1 MDSSSNGS
9 QASESALRQPHPQV
23 RAPESTL
30 VGVDIGGTKI
40 AAAAITPDGR
50 VLGRAQ
56 VATTDCA
63 SYEAFVQALIALVD
77 RVLEAAGMDSRT
89 LAGIGLG
96 CPGPLDPERG
106 TVHDPYT
113 LPLPD
118 GADIVTPLR
127 RRYGVPVVLELD
139 TFAAALGEHWLGAGA
154 GHEFVACVMIG
165 TGIGCGLV
173 RHGKVTR
180 GARGAYPEIGHH
192 VIDPSGPLCYC
203 GARGCW
209 EALASGT
216 AIGRA
221 GREAAASGRS
231 SRLLELA
238 GGRADTVTSEMV
250 FRASREGDR
259 AAHEIVARAAEATAI
274 GVHNVIHFL
283 APDAI
288 ILGGGVMQHYDL
300 FAPAIEQA
308 LAAITMVP
316 RQGISV
322 TRAQLGPDAGL
333 VGAARCVALALQEGR
348 ASRS

>member
-1 MDSSSNGS
+1 VDSSSNGP
-9 QASESALRQPHPQV
+9 QASQSIPWPPHPQ
-23 RAPESTL
+23 ADASDSTL
-30 VGVDIGGTKI
+30 VGIDIGGTKI
-40 AAAAITPDGR
+40 AAAAITPGGR
-50 VLGRAQ
+50 ILGRAQ
-56 VATTDCA
+56 VATADCA
-63 SYEAFVQALIALVD
+63 SYEAFVQALIALVG
-77 RVLEAAGMDSRT
+77 RVLDAAGRESRT

-96 CPGPLDPERG
+96 CPGPLDPEHG

-127 RRYGVPVVLELD
+127 RRYGVPVVLEVD

-154 GHEFVACVMIG
+154 GHELVACVMIG

-173 RHGKVTR
+173 RNGKVAR

-192 VIDPSGPLCYC
+192 VIDPAGPPCYC

-221 GREAAASGRS
+221 GQEAAASGRS
-231 SRLLELA
+231 SRLRELA
-238 GGRADTVTSEMV
+238 GGRADAVTSEMV
-250 FRASREGDR
+250 FRASREGDG
-259 AAHEIVARAAEATAI
+259 AAQQIVARAAEATAI
-274 GVHNVIHFL
+274 GVHNIVHFL

-288 ILGGGVMQHYDL
+288 VLGGGVMQHYDL
-300 FAPAIEQA
+300 FAPAIEQV
-308 LAAITMVP
+308 LARITMVP

-322 TRAQLGPDAGL
+322 ARAQLGPDAGL
-333 VGAARCVALALQEGR
+333 VGAARCAALALQEGR
-348 ASRS
+348 TGHS